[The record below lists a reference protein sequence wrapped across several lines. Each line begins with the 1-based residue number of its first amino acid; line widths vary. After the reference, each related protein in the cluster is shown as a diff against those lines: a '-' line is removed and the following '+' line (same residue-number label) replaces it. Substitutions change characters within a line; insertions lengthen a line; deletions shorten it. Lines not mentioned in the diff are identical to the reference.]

1 LVTAHFVALG
11 SREVGDEHSCTGTS
25 EGLLDVMEE
34 FDFANA
40 IKAEEAV
47 DQQDWILSSCI
58 P

>member
-1 LVTAHFVALG
+1 LVTTHFVALG
-11 SREVGDEHSCTGTS
+11 SREVGDKHSCASTS

-40 IKAEEAV
+40 IKAEEPV
-47 DQQDWILSSCI
+47 DQQDWILCGCI